1 VTHGLD
7 VKKRLLKVERVVG
20 ETTVRRTIEADVELP
35 FKVIKVFD
43 IIADINDVET
53 EVSNGTVE
61 ISGTIGKEIFVVDK
75 GDLVRTVEE
84 EVPFRV
90 MVDVEGAERDMNVH
104 VDIKVISVEAKFIE
118 SQTVRQT
125 IVLEIFVKVTE
136 TKQIEVVVDVSDHDI
151 DVDKELLKVDSVVG
165 EDTVRR
171 TISPTVTL
179 PITARKVFRIK
190 PSVRNVTAEIRTDT
204 VILRGIIHKQ
214 IFFVD
219 EGELVRHASEDVPFS
234 LTVDIPGADSGM
246 DVQFRVKV
254 FLDDFELIDPPS
266 KELRQ
271 MLIIEA
277 FVKVTETV
285 QIEVVTDVHGRNI
298 SVVKKLLKVDS
309 VVVDVLQK
317 ETVRAVVK
325 LPVQAIKI
333 FDILGEIVE
342 LKAES
347 RFDEIL
353 VKGVLHKQIFFVDP
367 GDLVRHTR
375 EDVPFRFIKKAKG
388 ARPGMDVQVRARI
401 IGDIRHRI
409 IDDRGKKL
417 EQTAII
423 EIFAKVTRTVQ
434 LEVVVDVKRERTII
448 TPPPKPHKPGR
459 DRDHDHDRDHDK
471 KHDHDRDHKRDHD
484 RW

>member
-1 VTHGLD
+1 MSYGLD

-20 ETTVRRTIEADVELP
+20 ETTVKRTIEADVELP
-35 FKVIKVFD
+35 FKVIKIFD
-43 IIADINDVET
+43 VIADVNDVET
-53 EVSNGTVE
+53 ALSNDTVE
-61 ISGTIGKEIFVVDK
+61 ISGTIEKEIFVVDK
-75 GDLVRTVEE
+75 GDLVHAVEE

-90 MVDVEGAERDMNVH
+90 MVDIEGVERDMNVD
-104 VDIKVISVEAKFIE
+104 VDIKVISVEANFTNA
-118 SQTVRQT
+118 QTIRQA

-136 TKQIEVVVDVSDHDI
+136 TKQIEVVVDVSNHDL

-171 TISPTVTL
+171 TITQTFTL
-179 PITARKVFRIK
+179 PITARKIMRIK
-190 PSVRNVTAEIRTDT
+190 PSVRNVSAEVRNDT

-219 EGELVRHASEDVPFS
+219 EGGLVRHAAEDVSFT

-254 FLDDFELIDPPS
+254 FLDDFELIDPPG

-271 MLIIEA
+271 MLIVEA

-285 QIEVVTDVHGRNI
+285 QIKVVTDVHGRNI
-298 SVVKKLLKVDS
+298 SVVKKLLKVES

-325 LPVQAIKI
+325 LPIQAIKI
-333 FDILGEIVE
+333 FDILGEIIN
-342 LKAES
+342 LKAEA

-353 VKGVLHKQIFFVDP
+353 VKGILHKQIFFVDP

-375 EDVPFRFIKKAKG
+375 EDVPFRFIKDAKG
-388 ARPGMDVQVRARI
+388 ARPGMNVQVRARI

-434 LEVVVDVKRERTII
+434 LEVVVDVKKERTIA
-448 TPPPKPHKPGR
+448 TPPPKPHK
-459 DRDHDHDRDHDK
+459 RDHDHDH
-471 KHDHDRDHKRDHD
+471 DHKRDHD
-484 RW
+484 HKHDHDHEGDRDRR

>member
-1 VTHGLD
+1 MTHGLD

-234 LTVDIPGADSGM
+234 LTVDIPGQTRGWMCNSG
-246 DVQFRVKV
+246 
-254 FLDDFELIDPPS
+254 
-266 KELRQ
+266 
-271 MLIIEA
+271 
-277 FVKVTETV
+277 
-285 QIEVVTDVHGRNI
+285 
-298 SVVKKLLKVDS
+298 
-309 VVVDVLQK
+309 
-317 ETVRAVVK
+317 
-325 LPVQAIKI
+325 
-333 FDILGEIVE
+333 
-342 LKAES
+342 
-347 RFDEIL
+347 
-353 VKGVLHKQIFFVDP
+353 
-367 GDLVRHTR
+367 
-375 EDVPFRFIKKAKG
+375 
-388 ARPGMDVQVRARI
+388 
-401 IGDIRHRI
+401 
-409 IDDRGKKL
+409 
-417 EQTAII
+417 
-423 EIFAKVTRTVQ
+423 
-434 LEVVVDVKRERTII
+434 
-448 TPPPKPHKPGR
+448 
-459 DRDHDHDRDHDK
+459 
-471 KHDHDRDHKRDHD
+471 
-484 RW
+484 